1 MRRLMIGLAT
11 GATLLVG
18 LACTAAVNEV
28 ALSPAAD
35 SGEVDQVD
43 SQPPAVSQPAQSP
56 ATSEKP
62 ATVSNLDP
70 VFSAQLTDVGT
81 GESYSIA
88 EINQGKVIVIDIMAI
103 WCVTCRAQA
112 VELKRAVPSWGDQV
126 EVIMLDVDPSEDA
139 DMLKAYGEQ
148 QKYTWKL
155 SLSPREISL
164 KLRNQFGPTVLN
176 NTLVPLIVI
185 DRQGEMHRL
194 RNGVK
199 PVDEILAEVGKF
211 L

>member
-1 MRRLMIGLAT
+1 MNRWMIGLAS
-11 GATLLVG
+11 GATLFLAV
-18 LACTAAVNEV
+18 ACTAVNET
-28 ALSPAAD
+28 ALNPAVD
-35 SGEVDQVD
+35 SGDVEQVD
-43 SQPPAVSQPAQSP
+43 ARQAASSKPAPLP
-56 ATSEKP
+56 ATNDGP

-70 VFSAQLTDVGT
+70 VFATQLTDVTT

-88 EINQGKVIVIDIMAI
+88 EINEGKVIVIDIMAV
-103 WCVTCRAQA
+103 WCVICRAQA

-139 DMLKAYGEQ
+139 DMLRAYGEQ

-185 DRQGEMHRL
+185 DRQGELHRL

>member
-1 MRRLMIGLAT
+1 MHRWMIALAS
-11 GATLLVG
+11 GATLFLAS
-18 LACTAAVNEV
+18 ACTAAVNQT

-35 SGEVDQVD
+35 SGKVDQVD
-43 SQPPAVSQPAQSP
+43 SQPAQSP
-56 ATSEKP
+56 ATNDGP
-62 ATVSNLDP
+62 ATVTNLDP
-70 VFSAQLTDVGT
+70 VFAMQLTDVGT

-88 EINQGKVIVIDIMAI
+88 EINETKVIVIDIMAI